1 MRTSSRKESALI
13 PLAEAPV
20 APTFSHE
27 AMGLSAWE
35 QVNLQLSRRGGS
47 FRESSWPLLEQLQA
61 WLQIW
66 RRAAPVECWF
76 VRKPPGIRLRLSG
89 PGFGTEAHEDFVALL
104 DREVTQGNL
113 ERWWS
118 STYEPETYRLGGPAV
133 LNAVHKLFSADTTV
147 WLSWESLSRHE
158 GSRLAED
165 LMALALY
172 GDLLM
177 QATDASEEAWDI
189 WCALYRIYAGALP
202 EELSEPSTRPY
213 LLLPQGLYRLANEAE
228 RSLLD
233 HGFAANAK
241 FAQALEQIWERG
253 ELLGGRR
260 ALLATLASF
269 HWNIWC
275 LSPRVV
281 APLCEAMV
289 RGLHPATAFLPPVRP
304 SNEV

>member
-1 MRTSSRKESALI
+1 MRTSPRKDAAHT
-13 PLAEAPV
+13 PLAEVPV
-20 APTFSHE
+20 PPTFVEE
-27 AMGLSAWE
+27 ATGLGVWE
-35 QVNLQLSRRGGS
+35 QVNLALSACAGS

-61 WLQIW
+61 LLQIW

-89 PGFGTEAHEDFVALL
+89 PGFGTEAHNGFVALL

-118 STYEPETYRLGGPAV
+118 STYEPETYRLGGPAA
-133 LNAVHKLFSADTTV
+133 LAAMHNLFSADTTV
-147 WLSWESLSRHE
+147 WLGWESLSRR
-158 GSRLAED
+158 GSARLSED

-172 GDLLM
+172 GDLLLR
-177 QATDASEEAWDI
+177 ATEASEEAWDV
-189 WCALYRIYAGALP
+189 WCALHWIYAGALP
-202 EELSEPSTRPY
+202 EEPSEPPTRRH

-233 HGFAANAK
+233 HGFAANEK
-241 FAQALEQIWERG
+241 FARALEQIWERG
-253 ELLGGRR
+253 ELVGGRR

-275 LSPRVV
+275 LPPHVV
-281 APLCEAMV
+281 APLCQAMV
-289 RGLHPATAFLPPVRP
+289 RELHPAAAFLPPVRP
-304 SNEV
+304 SSEV